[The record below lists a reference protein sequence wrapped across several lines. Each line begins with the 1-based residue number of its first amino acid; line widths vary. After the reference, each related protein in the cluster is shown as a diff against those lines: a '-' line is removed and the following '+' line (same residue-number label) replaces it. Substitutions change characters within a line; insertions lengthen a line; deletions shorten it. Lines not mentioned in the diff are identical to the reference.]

1 MLNESYAECLV
12 KKKTPGSSVIVKILL
27 AVGILLTA
35 ASILWI
41 GLFGFLAFIGMCAFA
56 YHMVQNMNVEF
67 EYLLVDRTFS
77 VDRIFSKTRR
87 KKAAEYTLEDIQVI
101 APVTSGH
108 IKEYEHQVKKV
119 TDYTSGD
126 PGAVRYAFIYT
137 KSGAG
142 EKVLFEPDEKMV
154 RCFRQMAPRKMHEI

>member
-12 KKKTPGSSVIVKILL
+12 KKKTPGSSIIIKIFLTL
-27 AVGILLTA
+27 GIILTA

-41 GLFGFLAFIGMCAFA
+41 GLFGFLAFLAMCAVA
-56 YHMVQNMNVEF
+56 YYTIQNMNVEF

-87 KKAAEYTLEDIQVI
+87 KKAAEYALEDIQVI
-101 APVTSGH
+101 APAASGY
-108 IKEYEHQVKKV
+108 IKEYDHQVKKV

-154 RCFRQMAPRKMHEI
+154 RCFRQMAPRKMHEN

>member
-1 MLNESYAECLV
+1 MLKESYAECLV

-27 AVGILLTA
+27 AAGILFTA
-35 ASILWI
+35 VSILWI
-41 GLFGFLAFIGMCAFA
+41 GLFGFLAFIAMCAFA
-56 YHMVQNMNVEF
+56 YHMIQNMNVEF

-108 IKEYEHQVKKV
+108 IKEYENQVKKV
-119 TDYTSGD
+119 IDYTSGN
-126 PGAVRYAFIYT
+126 PEAVRYAFIYT

-154 RCFRQMAPRKMHEI
+154 RCFRQMAPRKMHEN